1 MINTILIHN
10 LKVLVKEKLFKRSNK
25 GKNIIL
31 KAPKMH
37 FNFGSYG
44 LSWTSLFCLVI
55 VSPALEQNLTCG
67 GFDEH
72 AKVIRVIYLWALML
86 DKWMSTCCI
95 YNIYMLICKHLIH
108 FQFISRGFYFTLVP
122 ENPWRVWAQIIK
134 DTYLD
139 K

>member
-10 LKVLVKEKLFKRSNK
+10 LKVLVKEKLFKSSNK

-37 FNFGSYG
+37 FYFGSCE

-72 AKVIRVIYLWALML
+72 AKVIRFIYLWSLML
-86 DKWMSTCCI
+86 DKWISTCCI
-95 YNIYMLICKHLIH
+95 YNIYMLHLQTSHSLSVH
-108 FQFISRGFYFTLVP
+108 FTGILFHFSSWKSLESLSPNNKR
-122 ENPWRVWAQIIK
+122 
-134 DTYLD
+134 YLD